1 MKNIYTFISFF
12 PLDTHSLS
20 AELSLVII
28 TPPTL
33 PYRHSK
39 FGQTCH
45 IYLQGTVK
53 AKQDKSAETT

>member
-1 MKNIYTFISFF
+1 MKNIYTSIGFF

-28 TPPTL
+28 TPTTL

-39 FGQTCH
+39 FGQT
-45 IYLQGTVK
+45 
-53 AKQDKSAETT
+53 

>member
-1 MKNIYTFISFF
+1 MKNIYTSVSFS

-33 PYRHSK
+33 PYHYSK
-39 FGQTCH
+39 FRQTWH
-45 IYLQGTVK
+45 I
-53 AKQDKSAETT
+53 